1 MESLPQFEELKRN
14 HDALRCQFI
23 STELDLAITFVGISR
38 STDDPARAERNLEHA
53 RKAVQAAKRYLKE
66 ASLTLETHA
75 EIADKLNKLE
85 PELAS
90 HRPSSESK

>member
-38 STDDPARAERNLEHA
+38 STDDPVRAERNLEHA
-53 RKAVQAAKRYLKE
+53 RDAVQAAKKFLKE
-66 ASLTLETHA
+66 ASLSRKREK
-75 EIADKLNKLE
+75 KL
-85 PELAS
+85 S
-90 HRPSSESK
+90 VS